1 MTARRLLPLLALF
14 ALSAAMA
21 QSGPPA
27 APSTGAY
34 VDTREECTVL
44 GGNWLPGGSGW
55 QSACRMPWQRDECL
69 RLGAGWTAQPRAA
82 AGGFCTARVS
92 PAATARQCTAQGG
105 TWGPP
110 DSPMPACRFEPA
122 APQKAARRAAPDA
135 NQRCDSQKD
144 CLYGCVYSGPAVAP
158 GADVIGRCR
167 ATNEAS
173 GCFSMVE
180 SGRLA
185 GRICVN

>member
-1 MTARRLLPLLALF
+1 MKARLLLSLFVSLLIGWPAW
-14 ALSAAMA
+14 A
-21 QSGPPA
+21 QQPA
-27 APSTGAY
+27 RPASAY
-34 VDTREECTVL
+34 VDTREECTLL
-44 GGNWLPGGSGW
+44 GGNWLPGGDGW
-55 QSACRMPWQRDECL
+55 QSSCRMQWTREECL

-82 AGGFCTARVS
+82 AGGVCTARVS
-92 PAATARQCTAQGG
+92 PAATARQCTEHGG
-105 TWGPP
+105 TWGPA
-110 DSPMPACRFEPA
+110 DSPMPLCRFEPA
-122 APQKAARRAAPDA
+122 AQRKPAVRAAPDA

-144 CLYGCVYSGPAVAP
+144 CIYGCVYSGPAVAP

-167 ATNEAS
+167 ATNEAA